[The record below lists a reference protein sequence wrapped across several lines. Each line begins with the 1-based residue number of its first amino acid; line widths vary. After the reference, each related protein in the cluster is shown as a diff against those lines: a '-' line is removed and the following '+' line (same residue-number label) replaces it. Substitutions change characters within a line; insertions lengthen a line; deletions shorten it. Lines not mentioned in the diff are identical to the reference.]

1 MLVKI
6 EQQREALRKQ
16 IEALKKKEQLLV
28 AKQNSEARKLDTRR
42 KILIGAAVM
51 AHCEHDEKF
60 ADLVRSAVKNN
71 ITKEKDKEVLNSWL
85 TGGNQQPQPEVKENP
100 TP

>member
-1 MLVKI
+1 MASLE
-6 EQQREALRKQ
+6 EQRKALKEQ
-16 IEALKKKEQLLV
+16 IEALKKRERLL
-28 AKQNSEARKLDTRR
+28 AEKQNSEARKLDTRR

-60 ADLVRSAVKNN
+60 AALVRSAVKNN